1 MRALSFS
8 NPPSPK
14 ARREFSPVRLAV
26 YTVNLIDQ
34 AVCMLELG
42 RTHALKVVKQVEFG
56 FYLDADNLGEVLL
69 PNRVAPKDT
78 NIGDTFEVFLY
89 LDSEDRPIATTLKPH
104 AQVGEFAF
112 LRVVDT
118 SPFGAFL
125 DWGLDKDLLVPF
137 AEQHKKMEI
146 GRSYLVR
153 LYIDA
158 RDKRIVASSK
168 IDKFVHEDRPAYLK
182 VGQAVDLIIANST
195 ELGFKAII
203 NHSHWGVLYKEDVF
217 ERLSFGQSVK
227 GFIRQIRQDGKVDL
241 TLNGGS
247 RSHDKNTQTIMQY
260 LKKNNGYAP
269 LHDKSEASL
278 ISAELG
284 MSKGAFKKAIGN
296 LYKKKEL
303 LLESDGIRLVK

>member
-1 MRALSFS
+1 
-8 NPPSPK
+8 
-14 ARREFSPVRLAV
+14 
-26 YTVNLIDQ
+26 
-34 AVCMLELG
+34 MLELG
-42 RTHALKVVKQVEFG
+42 RTHTLEVVKQVEFG
-56 FYLDADNLGEVLL
+56 FYLDAKNLGEVLL
-69 PNRVAPKDT
+69 PNRAAPKDT
-78 NIGDTFEVFLY
+78 KVGHSVEAFIH
-89 LDSEDRPIATTLKPH
+89 LDSDDRPIATTRKPH
-104 AQVGEFAF
+104 AQTGEFAY

-125 DWGLDKDLLVPF
+125 DWGLDKDLLAPF
-137 AEQHKKMEI
+137 AEQHKKMEV

-153 LYIDA
+153 LYIDP
-158 RDKRIVASSK
+158 RDERIVASSK
-168 IDKFVHEDRPAYLK
+168 IDRFVCEDQPRDFK
-182 VGQAVDLIIANST
+182 SGQAVDLIIANST

-227 GFIRQIRQDGKVDL
+227 GFIRQIREDGKIDL

-247 RSHDKNTQTIMQY
+247 RSHDKNTQTIIQY

-269 LHDKSEASL
+269 LHDKSEPSI
-278 ISAELG
+278 ISTELG

-303 LLESDGIRLVK
+303 LLESDGIRLAD